1 MGNPRTIPIP
11 EPFLTALRQHKRKM
25 DEWKKAPKWKP
36 QPEFAD
42 LVFLNEDGSLIKH
55 NQDNL
60 DWHAVLNHY
69 RFNYWRAH
77 LNRHITA
84 TLLADQQ
91 PPVSIGVVQSLLGN
105 GEAMTYYYARITNKA
120 MKVPLDTYGE
130 TAFANLLKDNS

>member
-1 MGNPRTIPIP
+1 
-11 EPFLTALRQHKRKM
+11 M
-25 DEWKKAPKWKP
+25 DEWKKSPNWNP

-42 LVFLNEDGSLIKH
+42 FVFLNQDGGIIKH
-55 NQDNL
+55 NQDNT

-69 RFNYWRAH
+69 RFKYWRVH

-105 GEAMTYYYARITNKA
+105 GEAMTYYYARITNMA
-120 MKVPLDTYGE
+120 MKVPLETYGK
-130 TAFANLLKDNS
+130 TAFTNLLD